1 MRIPSTHIAP
11 TLNASAASFTQ
22 PAAQIEP
29 VKAVSPV
36 VATLQTPAR
45 PVVATLE
52 TPASP
57 LLADMVANFGGAG
70 VPSRVSGGYDTVEF
84 VDSTRL
90 KGHIPSAVIAYLI
103 GEDSNTYNHTNTD
116 FVPALTTVFTAG
128 QSKDTVEPITGGPLS
143 KDDFNN
149 YVTKNTRNAQDTR
162 RFALDERALGD
173 DSRIQTVR
181 VENIQQV
188 MRDIL
193 QTSDIKGT
201 ALAKPFEKG
210 SDFSVQDR
218 IAEFAETMQDKKT
231 LAEEYQELKKKKEER
246 QSHLSV
252 DANPGRPEPVEK
264 DVPILE
270 MLDPKEQAMV
280 QQLELRDQE
289 VRAHELAHKSV
300 GAGITSAATF
310 TYQQGPD
317 GKQYAIGGEVQIQIT
332 PGSTPEE
339 TVRKAKQVI
348 AAATAPADPSAA
360 DMRAAGLASQME
372 QEARAE
378 QTVTQLEAEESVNA
392 KAKVEAQSLQERQ
405 SDPLDG
411 GRLPDEE
418 ITQLAAMDALQE
430 QRKRQDQRLEAPT
443 ELTLDRESE
452 RLTVAAPMGA
462 YAQQF
467 KLEQELDRR
476 AFASL
481 ELAQEVAGV
490 PTPQVIES
498 RESQADQFEAR
509 SDLNASRR
517 DEVEVSSPRI
527 DIQPSS
533 SPDIEDS
540 RFTLTQD
547 VQQSKAEMVEES
559 INEMVDP
566 IAEKEQM
573 PQMQSFD
580 GLNSLSNDSVN
591 AMPRSSEGLAS
602 EISDLDPAVPQ
613 GVKIED
619 PVKLLQESIDSN
631 KNRFNSLLEFQFESK
646 QEQRIPQMDL
656 SLEGN
661 QSPIELDPLD
671 PQALFQPDQVQID
684 FTEQAVTDG
693 ALAAQS
699 TLDTTG
705 PTRLTPMSEEDKR
718 MQITPQQEQS
728 LETVQAVTALESMF
742 GVPE

>member
-1 MRIPSTHIAP
+1 MRIPSTPIAP
-11 TLNASAASFTQ
+11 TLNASAANFTQ
-22 PAAQIEP
+22 PTTSVDP
-29 VKAVSPV
+29 VKAVAPV

-57 LLADMVANFGGAG
+57 LMADMVSDFGGSG
-70 VPSRVSGGYDTVEF
+70 VPSRISGAYETVEF
-84 VDSTRL
+84 VDSTKL
-90 KGHIPSAVIAYLI
+90 KGHIPSAVIAYLV
-103 GEDSNTYNHTNTD
+103 GEDPTTYNHTNTD

-149 YVTKNTRNAQDTR
+149 YVSKNARNAEDTR
-162 RFALDERALGD
+162 RFAVDERALGD
-173 DSRIQTVR
+173 DTRIQTVR

-193 QTSDIKGT
+193 EVSDIKGT
-201 ALAKPFEKG
+201 ALAKPFEKE

-218 IAEFAETMQDKKT
+218 IEQFAESMQDKKT

-246 QSHLSV
+246 DSHLSV
-252 DANPGRPEPVEK
+252 SANPGRPEPVEK

-270 MLDPKEQAMV
+270 ILDPKEQALI
-280 QQLELRDQE
+280 QELELRDQE
-289 VRAHELAHKSV
+289 VRAHELAHKSA
-300 GAGITSAATF
+300 GAGVTSAATF

-317 GKQYAIGGEVQIQIT
+317 GKQYAIGGEVQIQIA
-332 PGSTPEE
+332 PGNTPEE
-339 TVRKAKQVI
+339 TIRRAKQVI

-378 QTVTQLEAEESVNA
+378 QTVTQLETEEEVNA
-392 KAKVEAQSLQERQ
+392 NAKSDAQSIQDMQ
-405 SDPLDG
+405 SDPLTV

-430 QRKRQDQRLEAPT
+430 QFKRQDQRLEAPT
-443 ELTLDRESE
+443 ELTLERESE

-490 PTPQVIES
+490 PTPQVVES
-498 RESQADQFEAR
+498 REAQATQAEDRA
-509 SDLNASRR
+509 DLNSSRR
-517 DEVEVSSPRI
+517 EEVEVTSPRI

-533 SPDIEDS
+533 SPDVEDT
-540 RFTLTQD
+540 RFNLTQD
-547 VQQSKAEMVEES
+547 VQQSKEDLLEET

-573 PQMQSFD
+573 PQLQSFD

-591 AMPRSSEGLAS
+591 AIPRSPEGLAS
-602 EISDLDPAVPQ
+602 EISDLDPSVPQ
-613 GVKIED
+613 GVNVED
-619 PVKLLQESIDSN
+619 PTKLLQESVDTD
-631 KNRFNSLLEFQFESK
+631 KKRFSILLESQFASN
-646 QEQRIPQMDL
+646 QEQRIPPMDL
-656 SLEGN
+656 SIEGN
-661 QSPIELDPLD
+661 KRTIELEPID

-718 MQITPQQEQS
+718 MQLTPQQEQS

>member
-1 MRIPSTHIAP
+1 MRIPSTPIAP
-11 TLNASAASFTQ
+11 TLNASAANFTQ
-22 PAAQIEP
+22 PVATVDP
-29 VKAVSPV
+29 VKAVAPV

-57 LLADMVANFGGAG
+57 LLADMVANFGGSG
-70 VPSRVSGGYDTVEF
+70 VPSRVSRGYDTVEF
-84 VDSTRL
+84 VDSTKL
-90 KGHIPSAVIAYLI
+90 KGHIPSAVISFLI
-103 GEDSNTYNHTNTD
+103 GEDSTTYNPTNTA
-116 FVPALTTVFTAG
+116 FVPTLTTVLTAG
-128 QSKDTVEPITGGPLS
+128 QSNDTVEPITGGPLS
-143 KDDFNN
+143 KEDFNN
-149 YVTKNTRNAQDTR
+149 YVSKNVRNAEDTR
-162 RFALDERALGD
+162 RFAVDERALGD
-173 DSRIQTVR
+173 DTRIQTVR

-201 ALAKPFEKG
+201 ALAKPFERE
-210 SDFSVQDR
+210 SDFNVQDR
-218 IAEFAETMQDKKT
+218 IAEFTETMQDKKT
-231 LAEEYQELKKKKEER
+231 LAEEYQDLKKKKEER
-246 QSHLSV
+246 ESHLSIS
-252 DANPGRPEPVEK
+252 ANPGRPEQVEE

-270 MLDPKEQAMV
+270 ILDPKEQAMV

-348 AAATAPADPSAA
+348 AAATAPANPSAA
-360 DMRAAGLASQME
+360 DMRAVGLASQME

-378 QTVTQLEAEESVNA
+378 QTVTQLEAEEQANLDA
-392 KAKVEAQSLQERQ
+392 KAEAQSIQELQSE
-405 SDPLDG
+405 PLRG

-418 ITQLAAMDALQE
+418 ITQLAAMEAIQE
-430 QRKRQDQRLEAPT
+430 QFRRQDQRLEAPT
-443 ELTLDRESE
+443 KLNLERESE

-481 ELAQEVAGV
+481 ELAQEIAGV
-490 PTPQVIES
+490 PTPQVVES

-509 SDLNASRR
+509 AELNASRR
-517 DEVEVSSPRI
+517 DEVDVGSPRI

-533 SPDIEDS
+533 SPDVEDT
-540 RFTLTQD
+540 RFNLTQD
-547 VQQSKAEMVEES
+547 VQQSKKDQREES
-559 INEMVDP
+559 LNEMVDP

-580 GLNSLSNDSVN
+580 GLNSLSNDALNS
-591 AMPRSSEGLAS
+591 MPGSPEGLAS
-602 EISDLDPAVPQ
+602 QISDLNPAVPQ
-613 GVKIED
+613 GVKTED
-619 PVKLLQESIDSN
+619 PSKLLQEAMDSN
-631 KNRFNSLLEFQFESK
+631 KKRFSDLLELQFDALK
-646 QEQRIPQMDL
+646 EQRIPSMDL
-656 SLEGN
+656 SIEGN
-661 QSPIELDPLD
+661 QRTIELEPNE
-671 PQALFQPDQVQID
+671 PETLFKPDQLQID
-684 FTEQAVTDG
+684 FTEQTITDG

-705 PTRLTPMSEEDKR
+705 PTRLTPMLEEDKR
-718 MQITPQQEQS
+718 MQLTPQQEQS

-742 GVPE
+742 GAQE

>member
-1 MRIPSTHIAP
+1 MRIPSTPIAP
-11 TLNASAASFTQ
+11 TLNASAAGFTQ
-22 PAAQIEP
+22 PVATVDP
-29 VKAVSPV
+29 VKAVAPV

-52 TPASP
+52 TPVSP
-57 LLADMVANFGGAG
+57 LLADMVANFGGSG
-70 VPSRVSGGYDTVEF
+70 VPSRVSGGYETVEF
-84 VDSTRL
+84 VDSTKL
-90 KGHIPSAVIAYLI
+90 KGHIPSAVISFLI
-103 GEDSNTYNHTNTD
+103 GEDSTTYNHTNTA
-116 FVPALTTVFTAG
+116 FVPALTTVLTAG
-128 QSKDTVEPITGGPLS
+128 QSNDTIEPITGGPLS

-149 YVTKNTRNAQDTR
+149 YVLKNARNAEDTR
-162 RFALDERALGD
+162 RFAVDERALGD
-173 DSRIQTVR
+173 DTRIQTVR

-201 ALAKPFEKG
+201 ALAKPFERE

-218 IAEFAETMQDKKT
+218 IEEFTETMQDKKT
-231 LAEEYQELKKKKEER
+231 LAEEYQDLKKKKEER
-246 QSHLSV
+246 DSHLSV
-252 DANPGRPEPVEK
+252 SANPGRPEPVEK

-270 MLDPKEQAMV
+270 ILDPKEQALV
-280 QQLELRDQE
+280 QELELRDQE

-360 DMRAAGLASQME
+360 DMRAVGLASQME

-378 QTVTQLEAEESVNA
+378 QTVTQLEAEEQANLDA
-392 KAKVEAQSLQERQ
+392 KAEAQSMQELQSE
-405 SDPLDG
+405 PLRS

-418 ITQLAAMDALQE
+418 ITQLAAMEAIQE
-430 QRKRQDQRLEAPT
+430 QFKRQDQRLEAPT
-443 ELTLDRESE
+443 KLNLERESE

-481 ELAQEVAGV
+481 ELAQEIAGV
-490 PTPQVIES
+490 PTPQVVES
-498 RESQADQFEAR
+498 RESQAEQFEAR
-509 SDLNASRR
+509 AELNASRR
-517 DEVEVSSPRI
+517 DEVDVGSPRI

-533 SPDIEDS
+533 SPDVEDT
-540 RFTLTQD
+540 RFNLTQD
-547 VQQSKAEMVEES
+547 VQQSKEDQREES
-559 INEMVDP
+559 LNEMVDP

-573 PQMQSFD
+573 PQLQSFD
-580 GLNSLSNDSVN
+580 GLSSSSNDALNS
-591 AMPRSSEGLAS
+591 MPRSPEGLAS
-602 EISDLDPAVPQ
+602 QISDLNPAVPQ
-613 GVKIED
+613 GVKTED
-619 PVKLLQESIDSN
+619 PSELLQEAMDSN
-631 KNRFNSLLEFQFESK
+631 KKRFSDLLELQFDALR
-646 QEQRIPQMDL
+646 EQTIPAMDL
-656 SLEGN
+656 SIEGN
-661 QSPIELDPLD
+661 ERTIELDPTE
-671 PQALFQPDQVQID
+671 PETLFKPDQLQID
-684 FTEQAVTDG
+684 FTEQTITDG

-705 PTRLTPMSEEDKR
+705 PTRLTPMLEEDKR
-718 MQITPQQEQS
+718 MQLTPQQEQS

-742 GVPE
+742 GVQE